1 MDATQYDEFVGQV
14 QDRARL
20 PSRGDTVRAIQATP
34 ETLAER
40 IAAGEVDD
48 LAAQLPPELGTF
60 LGDVDTTER
69 FSVDDFFLRVA
80 AKETADLPDAVHHA
94 RAVIAV
100 LQEAVTTG
108 EIEDVRAQ
116 LPDDYKPLFEAGSEG
131 DQRLMGSQA
140 QVHAR
145 D

>member
-1 MDATQYDEFVGQV
+1 MQYDEFVGEV
-14 QDRARL
+14 QNRARL
-20 PSRGDTVRAIQATP
+20 PSRGDTVRAIQATL

-40 IAAGEVDD
+40 IDPGEADD

-60 LGDVDTTER
+60 LRDVETTER

-80 AKETADLPDAVHHA
+80 AKETADLPDAAHHA

-108 EIEDVRAQ
+108 EMDDIRTQ
-116 LPDDYKPLFEAGSEG
+116 LPDNYKPLFEAGSEG
-131 DQRLMGSQA
+131 EMD
-140 QVHAR
+140 VNV
-145 D
+145 